1 MTDIVSGWTEN
12 RATWN
17 KGAAGVLEQIKSI
30 EQALP
35 FQLRGFD
42 CDNGRVFKNLCQV
55 KARARNSTENTAKET
70 NALRLLSA
78 KNESRTCL
86 AAEPQSILSRAD
98 NTKKN
103 NKVLMPW

>member
-1 MTDIVSGWTEN
+1 MPEKNPTLRKTAS
-12 RATWN
+12 
-17 KGAAGVLEQIKSI
+17 LEKTQ
-30 EQALP
+30 
-35 FQLRGFD
+35 
-42 CDNGRVFKNLCQV
+42 RVFKNLCQV